1 MIGAPT
7 SHSTRDP
14 VFLALTRD
22 GRVRDE
28 AVFERLERR
37 ARGATDAFVFCHGWL
52 YDEAE
57 ARHEAAR
64 FFALLDGA
72 LLTLGQRVHP
82 LRIALHW
89 PSKPFADASTRD
101 PGTGGLWAE
110 LERLA
115 AHASRVAISSE
126 QLARLLSDLS
136 SAEVPQGPEDEA
148 ELDGL
153 LHRLRD
159 GDQRGGL
166 PITPLQALSFWVMKR
181 RAGDVG
187 ERFGR
192 ERLGPF
198 WHALPSAGPR
208 LHLIGHS
215 FGAKLLTSAVL
226 GGLSPQSLT
235 LLLAAFSAFSFAP
248 AVPGFDRPGFYHR
261 VLGEQWVRGP
271 IVVLRSV
278 HDHALDVLYPRV
290 ATNVDRGT
298 VQSSGAT
305 GRIGHTAR
313 AVARSALGA
322 VGARGVNAPEV
333 ELLEAQ
339 TIGIPRRPIVNVDG
353 SRVVC
358 AQVPFLGAHRDIH
371 HQEVATLILL
381 AAGLLEGG
389 PEGVR
394 PPRIQALTLA

>member
-1 MIGAPT
+1 MISAPIF
-7 SHSTRDP
+7 HSTRDP

-28 AVFERLERR
+28 AVFERIERR
-37 ARGATDAFVFCHGWL
+37 ARGATDTFVFCHGWL

-64 FFALLDGA
+64 FFALLDGV
-72 LLTLGQRVHP
+72 LLSLGQRVSP

-101 PGTGGLWAE
+101 PGTGGLWTE
-110 LERLA
+110 LERQSA
-115 AHASRVAISSE
+115 QASRSAAASDF
-126 QLARLLSDLS
+126 ARVLSDLCA
-136 SAEVPQGPEDEA
+136 AEVPESPEDEA
-148 ELDGL
+148 GLDL
-153 LHRLRD
+153 LRQRLRD

-192 ERLGPF
+192 EWLGPF
-198 WHALPSAGPR
+198 WEALPTGRPR
-208 LHLIGHS
+208 LHLVGHS

-248 AVPGFDRPGFYHR
+248 EVPGFDRPGFYHR
-261 VLGEQWVRGP
+261 VLTEQRMAGP

-290 ATNVDRGT
+290 ASDVDRGRPD
-298 VQSSGAT
+298 VT
-305 GRIGHTAR
+305 GRIGYTVR
-313 AVARSALGA
+313 AVGRSALGA
-322 VGARGVNAPEV
+322 VGARGVNAPEID
-333 ELLEAQ
+333 LLEAQ
-339 TIGIPRRPIVNVDG
+339 TIGLPRRPIVNVDG
-353 SRVVC
+353 SRVLT
-358 AQVPFLGAHRDIH
+358 AQVPFLGAHRDIYH
-371 HQEVATLILL
+371 AEVVTLILL

-394 PPRIQALTLA
+394 PPRVQALTPA

>member
-1 MIGAPT
+1 MISAPT
-7 SHSTRDP
+7 FHSTRDP

-28 AVFERLERR
+28 AVFDRLERR
-37 ARGATDAFVFCHGWL
+37 ARGTTDAFVFCHGWL

-64 FFALLDGA
+64 FFALLGGA
-72 LLTLGQRVHP
+72 LLALGQRVTP

-89 PSKPFADASTRD
+89 PSKPFADANARD
-101 PGTGGLWAE
+101 PGLGGLWTE
-110 LERLA
+110 LERQA
-115 AHASRVAISSE
+115 VRASRTAAASE
-126 QLARLLSDLS
+126 LVRLLADLCTT
-136 SAEVPQGPEDEA
+136 EVPEGPEDEA
-148 ELDGL
+148 ELDQL
-153 LHRLRD
+153 LRRLQE
-159 GDQRGGL
+159 GDQRGVL

-192 ERLGPF
+192 EWLGPF
-198 WHALPSAGPR
+198 WEALPSARPR

-226 GGLSPQSLT
+226 GGMSPQSLT

-248 AVPGFDRPGFYHR
+248 EVPGFDRPGFYHR
-261 VLGEQWVRGP
+261 VLAEQRMRGP

-278 HDHALDVLYPRV
+278 HDHALDILYPHV
-290 ATNVDRGT
+290 ASDVDRGT
-298 VQSSGAT
+298 APRSGAT

-333 ELLEAQ
+333 ELIEAQ
-339 TIGIPRRPIVNVDG
+339 TSGIPRRPIVNVDG
-353 SRVVC
+353 SRVLT

-371 HQEVATLILL
+371 HAEVATLVLL
-381 AAGLLEGG
+381 AARLLEGG
-389 PEGVR
+389 PEGAR
-394 PPRIQALTLA
+394 PPRAQALTLT